1 MRIII
6 DMDADRKRGMVRV
19 RMRRYANGADG
30 VKICNAGLETYNFIR
45 DALANCTKGTD
56 IVDEGEA
63 R

>member
-30 VKICNAGLETYNFIR
+30 VKICNAGLETYSLIR
-45 DALANCTKGTD
+45 DAQIGRAH
-56 IVDEGEA
+56 V
-63 R
+63 